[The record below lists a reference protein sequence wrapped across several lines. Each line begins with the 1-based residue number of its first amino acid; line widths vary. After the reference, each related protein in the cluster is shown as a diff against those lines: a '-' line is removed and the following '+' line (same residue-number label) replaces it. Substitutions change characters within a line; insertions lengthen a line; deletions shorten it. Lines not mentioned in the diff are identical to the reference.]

1 MKNEYSK
8 KQLEELYNCTIF
20 RDTGFDSGL
29 KFWVAQGLPF
39 TESGE
44 YKLYSLS
51 DGLDLVELHEN
62 F

>member
-20 RDTGFDSGL
+20 RDTVFDSGL
-29 KFWVAQGLPF
+29 KFWVTQGLPF

-44 YKLYSLS
+44 DKLFTHA
-51 DGLDLVELHEN
+51 DG
-62 F
+62 

>member
-39 TESGE
+39 TED
-44 YKLYSLS
+44 KLFTHA
-51 DGLDLVELHEN
+51 DG
-62 F
+62 